1 MSGQEAAAKRANL
14 MAQRQ
19 EAQDELDD
27 TVKEHVYSMQVEGL
41 DDMMSGIKDNL
52 DEWKDS
58 LSRDIESQNQIIKE
72 YIGNITDDK
81 KEGSIAK
88 LLSNI
93 SMSQITSAQVS
104 SLLETFSKTLQNG
117 GTGTDNPP
125 PTSGGSS
132 GGGSSSGGG
141 NSGGGTP
148 TPAPAPAPKPAAKP
162 VAPKQTVTAAQA
174 QDAYKYI
181 LSKVKFASSQNDKWG
196 VFNKRLYDHTKNRQI
211 MIESSDAKIAWSK
224 FGSGVGSYSP
234 QNLYDVA
241 VKTGIWD
248 ALLGIRTNKKQKK
261 ISSFP
266 TIAVS
271 QIHGYAKGGTVHKS
285 GQYMTDEK
293 GEEIIITKQGILRP
307 LSAGTSVIPA
317 DITERLYAIASNYN
331 MNGRVQGISASRFKR
346 IGGENISPII
356 NCPITIE
363 GNANEQDVINAINKT
378 LPKISKHVQ
387 NDIRKDL
394 RKSGR

>member
-27 TVKEHVYSMQVEGL
+27 TVREHVYSMQVEGL
-41 DDMMSGIKDNL
+41 DDMMSGLKDNL
-52 DEWKDS
+52 DEWKES
-58 LSRDIESQNQIIKE
+58 LSEDIETQNQVIKDA
-72 YIGNITDDK
+72 IGSITDQTSD
-81 KEGSIAK
+81 GSIAK

-93 SMSQITSAQVS
+93 SLSQITSAQVS
-104 SLLETFSKTLQNG
+104 SLLTTFSQTLQNG
-117 GTGTDNPP
+117 GTGTDKPP
-125 PTSGGSS
+125 ATSGE
-132 GGGSSSGGG
+132 
-141 NSGGGTP
+141 GGGTQAP
-148 TPAPAPAPKPAAKP
+148 AAKPPAPAPASTPKPATSTSTAKP
-162 VAPKQTVTAAQA
+162 ATPKQTVTTDQAQA
-174 QDAYKYI
+174 AYKYI

-211 MIESSDAKIAWSK
+211 MIESSDAQAAWAK

-248 ALLGIRTNKKQKK
+248 ALLGIRTDKKKKK

-266 TIAVS
+266 TIGVN